1 MSLIRLIYEAMCISQ
16 HKCYITVWS
25 CYKVEVSFLQNGH
38 DMHDTTHSL
47 SLNMI
52 WRIFCTVTWCLI
64 HLIIIVARVDIAVRL
79 LTDYEIK
86 ICLNH
91 LIIMLPKYFG
101 NFSLQ
106 RKNQQKAQLLRS
118 SHTVGNET
126 ATRTLNN
133 NLEDLIDNTYTKYKS
148 ATQCMSTTCWLYD
161 KIIHI

>member
-1 MSLIRLIYEAMCISQ
+1 
-16 HKCYITVWS
+16 
-25 CYKVEVSFLQNGH
+25 
-38 DMHDTTHSL
+38 
-47 SLNMI
+47 
-52 WRIFCTVTWCLI
+52 
-64 HLIIIVARVDIAVRL
+64 
-79 LTDYEIK
+79 
-86 ICLNH
+86 
-91 LIIMLPKYFG
+91 MLPKYFG

-118 SHTVGNET
+118 SHTAGNET